1 MKSLS
6 CQQRNYFIE
15 RIENEINKEINALE
29 QLNAA
34 TITNA
39 AEKQYKLYLKET
51 GLNKLLKEYKDCES
65 KWENVRNRME
75 TVVLDLHHKMQT
87 NYHLYFAIHYRY

>member
-34 TITNA
+34 TITKA

-51 GLNKLLKEYKDCES
+51 GLNKLLKE
-65 KWENVRNRME
+65 
-75 TVVLDLHHKMQT
+75 
-87 NYHLYFAIHYRY
+87 